1 LITSL
6 AGFAAWL
13 LYETVVTKRSRN
25 KQIVLVVFNVHSRG
39 FIPTEAIRVPALLPL
54 MSAVFNVSPGLSR
67 VRSSLSLT
75 QGPPAAYSIRH
86 ADTCSPFK
94 LRSPSKE
101 ADLCLLRFTFASLP
115 H

>member
-39 FIPTEAIRVPALLPL
+39 FITTEAIRVPYFL
-54 MSAVFNVSPGLSR
+54 
-67 VRSSLSLT
+67 
-75 QGPPAAYSIRH
+75 
-86 ADTCSPFK
+86 
-94 LRSPSKE
+94 
-101 ADLCLLRFTFASLP
+101 
-115 H
+115 